1 MQQRS
6 IWAFMNMLA
15 TILNNSGQVVT
26 GNGTSFSG
34 PIIAGM
40 AACLWQIHKHSLTN
54 MQIFRAIEASAH
66 KFRNPDGFYGYGIP
80 NFAKANLMLSGIEPD
95 NVEESELFEISPN
108 PFSNQ
113 ITGTFYSH
121 SQQSVVIRLVNS
133 LGQEV
138 RRFDSTAENFTAVE
152 FTFSDL
158 QFLTQGMYTL
168 HIESDSGKFYQKM
181 VKLRQ

>member
-1 MQQRS
+1 MAQGCLAACPKQRCPPS
-6 IWAFMNMLA
+6 TKFQGPNVACAYGLQLPIAQGRPAWLWP
-15 TILNNSGQVVT
+15 VVAAVWCSMHT
-26 GNGTSFSG
+26 TSRQ
-34 PIIAGM
+34 PCHALIIA
-40 AACLWQIHKHSLTN
+40 
-54 MQIFRAIEASAH
+54 R
-66 KFRNPDGFYGYGIP
+66 
-80 NFAKANLMLSGIEPD
+80 PD